1 MIFAA
6 DDCVTFSSWPTPIQ
20 GEQAHTLHAEDL
32 AGLYLPEALDLQK
45 IYGVAYDFPPS
56 SRVKPDMRSD
66 INEALGRGATMFY
79 YVGHGAE
86 DNLADEQIFQST
98 DIPNLGNGMKRPLF
112 NAFSCDVGVFDSPSH
127 HSMAEKFILEEDG
140 GAIGSICASQV
151 SFAHS
156 NRLLANA
163 FYGSLFPGRRVDPGI
178 GVSEALA
185 MGKSLM
191 TSRDYRKNSQ
201 RYNLLSDPA
210 LRLPHPVDDLAF
222 SAASDDTMA
231 AGHLM
236 TARMDASGGKALLT
250 PGDRYELLAEESGF
264 EFGYIYAYRDSA
276 TGDPQNPF
284 VRVPRWDTFPHRGST
299 VFRGNGVVGTGD
311 LEVPFMVPAQLRYGD
326 TARLRLITTGLDG
339 ENSAIR
345 HLPAVRAAIDA
356 NDDVFGPRI
365 DLAFENNS
373 FTVRPGTPLNAV
385 LDDSSGIAILGTS
398 PGNSLLLEFD
408 ESGFMTD
415 VTTSFTYDANSYTQ
429 GRLSIPLPGDLAL
442 GKHTAALHG
451 ADALGN
457 VGSDTL
463 SFEVAPAG
471 VSGIERITLFPNPT
485 PGPCR
490 LIFELSDPM
499 EVQWEIYTTAGRRL
513 KTMRRNFPQAGP
525 RILEWDG
532 RDDAGDE
539 IANGTYLYVLRG
551 LGGAEE
557 GRDITSTGKLVIM
570 R

>member
-1 MIFAA
+1 
-6 DDCVTFSSWPTPIQ
+6 
-20 GEQAHTLHAEDL
+20 
-32 AGLYLPEALDLQK
+32 
-45 IYGVAYDFPPS
+45 
-56 SRVKPDMRSD
+56 MRSD
-66 INEALGRGATMFY
+66 INEALGAGATMFY

-156 NRLLANA
+156 NRALANA
-163 FYGSLFPGRRVDPGI
+163 FYGSLFPGRRVDRDVS
-178 GVSEALA
+178 VSEALA
-185 MGKSLM
+185 MGKALM
-191 TSRDYRKNSQ
+191 GSRDWRKNSQ

-210 LRLPHPVDDLAF
+210 LSLPHPVDELVF
-222 SAASDDTMA
+222 SEASDDTMYS
-231 AGHLM
+231 GNLM
-236 TARMDASGGKALLT
+236 TPRIDATAGKALLA

-264 EFGYIYAYRDSA
+264 DFGYIYAYGDSA
-276 TGDPQNPF
+276 TGDPDNPF
-284 VRVPRWDTFPHRGST
+284 IEVPRWDTFPHRGGNI
-299 VFRGNGVVGTGD
+299 FRGNGVVGTGD
-311 LEVPFMVPAQLRYGD
+311 LAIPFMVPAQLRYGD
-326 TARLRLITTGLDG
+326 RARLRLIASGLEG
-339 ENSAIR
+339 ESSAFLP
-345 HLPAVRAAIDA
+345 LPAVRAEIGS
-356 NDDVFGPRI
+356 NDDLVGPMI

-373 FTVRPGTPLNAV
+373 YTVRPGTPLNAT
-385 LDDSSGIAILGTS
+385 LSDTSGIAILGST

-415 VTTSFTYDANSYTQ
+415 VTTSFAFDSNSYQQ
-429 GRLSIPLPGDLAL
+429 GRLSIPLPGDLEL
-442 GKHTAALHG
+442 GRHTAALHG
-451 ADALGN
+451 SDALGN

-499 EVQWEIYTTAGRRL
+499 EVLWEIYTTSGRRL
-513 KTMRRNFPQAGP
+513 KTVRRNFAQAGP

-539 IANGTYLYVLRG
+539 IANGTYLFVLRG
-551 LGGAEE
+551 LGGLED